1 MARVL
6 GIDPGT
12 GSMDLLALDDSTMKV
27 LFEEPIPRAEIT
39 ADPGILI
46 DRVKSL
52 AKDLD
57 LDAIAAPSGYGLPP
71 RPPSES
77 LVDYI
82 LEATFVNRRDMEST
96 HQIHG
101 LRKVMLELTKLDI
114 PVFFTPGVVMLGTVP
129 RHRKINKIDMGTAD
143 KVFTVAAALRAEVE
157 HYGSSL
163 SDASFLVIESG
174 LAYNAVLAVDSG
186 KIVDGVGGTLG
197 GPGFLGLGG
206 MDAETAYVLSSLEPG
221 FSRKRLFEGGISYLC
236 GTRDLAG
243 FEEAFSSG
251 VECAG
256 DAVRALAESIVKD
269 VFQLLPVFRARPRR
283 VYVSGRLFSSLV
295 GGVLKSRIEEALERY
310 RVNAEVVPVPR
321 LGSRTKEGATG
332 AAILAS
338 GYIGG
343 RYKWVVDSL
352 ELFNASGSIFDY
364 ILLSGISEGAKDY
377 FRSIGRDIL

>member
-12 GSMDLLALDDSTMKV
+12 GSMDLLALDDSTMGV
-27 LFEEPIPRAEIT
+27 LYEESIPRAEIT
-39 ADPGILI
+39 ANPGILV
-46 DRVKSL
+46 DRVKGL
-52 AKDLD
+52 ARELG
-57 LDAIAAPSGYGLPP
+57 LDAVAAPSGYGLPP
-71 RPPSES
+71 RPPRES

-101 LRKVMLELTKLDI
+101 LRKVMLELARLDV

-129 RHRKINKIDMGTAD
+129 SYRKMNKIDMGTAD
-143 KVFTVAAALRAEVE
+143 KVFTVAAALWAEVE
-157 HYGSSL
+157 HRGSSL
-163 SDASFLVIESG
+163 SDASFLVVESG

-221 FSRKRLFEGGISYLC
+221 FSRKRLFEGGVSYLC
-236 GTRDLAG
+236 GIPDLAE
-243 FEEAFSSG
+243 FEEAFKRG
-251 VECAG
+251 VKCVE
-256 DAVRALAESIVKD
+256 DAVGALAEAIVKD
-269 VFQLLPVFRARPRR
+269 LFQLLPVFRARPRR
-283 VYVSGRLFSSLV
+283 VYVSGRLFRSSV
-295 GGVLKSRIEEALERY
+295 GGVLKSRIEEALDRY
-310 RVNAEVVPVPR
+310 GIGAEVVPVPR

-338 GYIGG
+338 GYVGG

-352 ELFNASGSIFDY
+352 ELFNAGGSVFDY
-364 ILLSGISEGAKDY
+364 ILLGGISDEARDY
-377 FRSIGRDIL
+377 FRSVGRDIL